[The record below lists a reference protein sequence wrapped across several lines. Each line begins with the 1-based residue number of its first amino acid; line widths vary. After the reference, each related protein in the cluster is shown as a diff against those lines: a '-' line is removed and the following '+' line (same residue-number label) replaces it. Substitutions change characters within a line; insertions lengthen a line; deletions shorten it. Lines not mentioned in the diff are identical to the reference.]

1 MLRLLFLV
9 FLFHWPAA
17 ATMADSEAIE
27 VVIVRSENKLLVRK
41 NDKTLRTFKVAFGSG
56 GRQPKMQEG
65 DRRTPQGHYRIK
77 DIRSSDKFYLFMHL
91 DYPNMDDA
99 KQALKDG
106 RITRTQYRKILA
118 AFIYNETPPQNT
130 PLGGQIGIHGI
141 GEETPDKLDIH
152 AISNWTKGCIAMRN
166 SEVRELAMWVD
177 EGTPVIIIDSLESF
191 KAAVNP

>member
-1 MLRLLFLV
+1 
-9 FLFHWPAA
+9 
-17 ATMADSEAIE
+17 MADSEAIE
-27 VVIVRSENKLLVRK
+27 VVIVRWENKLLVRK

>member
-1 MLRLLFLV
+1 MFRLLFLV
-9 FLFHWPAA
+9 LLFHWPAA
-17 ATMADSEAIE
+17 AALADTDAIE
-27 VVIVRSENKLLVRK
+27 VVIVRSENKLLIRK
-41 NDKTLRTFKVAFGSG
+41 NDKTIRSFKVALGSG

-77 DIRSSDKFYLFMHL
+77 DIRSSDRFYLFMHL

-141 GEETPDKLDIH
+141 GEETTDKLDIH
-152 AISNWTKGCIAMRN
+152 KVANWTQGCIAMRN

-177 EGTPVIIIDSLESF
+177 KGTPVIIVDSLESF
-191 KAAVNP
+191 KAAANP